1 MHRRLLLL
9 SLTMACLT
17 ISADWVRAQEQ
28 ENKLVD
34 RIMRPDMSLAN
45 SAQNKKFVAAE
56 GTSID
61 RKFETKSFYSG
72 QERSAKPFGGI
83 RNFFARTFVAKRFSH
98 DQTAAMA
105 DTQSAYAN
113 RQAQIKASSLV
124 RTASEQGRTA
134 ETRSYADNRPFLA
147 KGTRQE
153 MLNKQNHPMTI
164 DEVRELLNK
173 NE

>member
-1 MHRRLLLL
+1 MHRRLLLF

-34 RIMRPDMSLAN
+34 RILRPDMSLAN

-83 RNFFARTFVAKRFSH
+83 RNFFARTFGAKRFSH
-98 DQTAAMA
+98 DQTATIAN
-105 DTQSAYAN
+105 TQSAYAN
-113 RQAQIKASSLV
+113 RQAQTKTSSLV
-124 RTASEQGRTA
+124 RTAPEQNQTA
-134 ETRSYADNRPFLA
+134 ETKAYADNRPFLA

-153 MLNKQNHPMTI
+153 MLSKQNHPMTI